1 MRTVNSEQLMP
12 GSTALNPQA
21 EADRIEAAADQ
32 AIAACGGNARDAV
45 KALIITNEFLE
56 NEVSELMRAVSTP
69 TCGDVQ
75 DLDGDKNGF
84 IRCIINHVN
93 AEAAVSDISA
103 PRRMS
108 NEQ

>member
-1 MRTVNSEQLMP
+1 MP

-75 DLDGDKNGF
+75 DLDGDKKWIYPVHHQSRECRSRSIGY
-84 IRCIINHVN
+84 IRSSAHV
-93 AEAAVSDISA
+93 E
-103 PRRMS
+103 
-108 NEQ
+108 